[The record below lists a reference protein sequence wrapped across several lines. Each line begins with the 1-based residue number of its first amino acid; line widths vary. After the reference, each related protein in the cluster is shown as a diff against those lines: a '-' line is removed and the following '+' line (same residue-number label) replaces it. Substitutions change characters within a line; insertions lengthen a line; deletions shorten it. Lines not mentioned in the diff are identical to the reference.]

1 MCDCVHIKVSLF
13 LLKFSTLIQASV
25 CLYFPSASLY
35 MSTLSTLSTARS
47 KCPQTVQAVC
57 LCPLC
62 KCPPPPRYSP
72 AAHHSLSPLL
82 LSPRLELIYYSVAA
96 RSHGVVPCRALGA
109 GHEEA
114 AWPAAARDPQL
125 GVVAAWPPC
134 LLDPSMASSSSPPLS
149 SQRPAPPPANGRP
162 VGRPNTLRGELTV
175 NADKE
180 SG

>member
-1 MCDCVHIKVSLF
+1 M
-13 LLKFSTLIQASV
+13 SV
-25 CLYFPSASLY
+25 L
-35 MSTLSTLSTARS
+35 S
-47 KCPQTVQAVC
+47 KCLSVYVHTVHSVHGTVQGSAVQAVC

-96 RSHGVVPCRALGA
+96 RSRGAVQSARCREGT
-109 GHEEA
+109 
-114 AWPAAARDPQL
+114 RRQL
-125 GVVAAWPPC
+125 GRLQLAILSSARSSRRLAALPPRS
-134 LLDPSMASSSSPPLS
+134 LMASSSSPPLS

>member
-1 MCDCVHIKVSLF
+1 MTQVFHPDPGLYVSVLSKCLSVCVH
-13 LLKFSTLIQASV
+13 
-25 CLYFPSASLY
+25 
-35 MSTLSTLSTARS
+35 STLSTLSTTVQVSA
-47 KCPQTVQAVC
+47 VQAVC

-96 RSHGVVPCRALGA
+96 RSLVPCRALGA
-109 GHEEA
+109 GRARGGSLAGCSSRSSARSSRRLA
-114 AWPAAARDPQL
+114 AL
-125 GVVAAWPPC
+125 PPRSN
-134 LLDPSMASSSSPPLS
+134 LASSSSPPLS

>member
-1 MCDCVHIKVSLF
+1 MCVCV
-13 LLKFSTLIQASV
+13 
-25 CLYFPSASLY
+25 YFPSASLY
-35 MSTLSTLSTARS
+35 IVHTVHSVHGTVQGSA
-47 KCPQTVQAVC
+47 VQAVC
-57 LCPLC
+57 L
-62 KCPPPPRYSP
+62 CPPPPRYSP

-96 RSHGVVPCRALGA
+96 RSLGAVQSARCRARGGSLA
-109 GHEEA
+109 GCSSRSSA
-114 AWPAAARDPQL
+114 QL

-134 LLDPSMASSSSPPLS
+134 LLDPSMASSSSSPPLS

>member
-1 MCDCVHIKVSLF
+1 M
-13 LLKFSTLIQASV
+13 

-35 MSTLSTLSTARS
+35 MSTLSTLSTTVQGSA
-47 KCPQTVQAVC
+47 VQAVC
-57 LCPLC
+57 LSPLC
-62 KCPPPPRYSP
+62 KCPPSPRYSP

-96 RSHGVVPCRALGA
+96 RSRGAVQSARCRARGGSLA
-109 GHEEA
+109 GCSSRSSA
-114 AWPAAARDPQL
+114 QL
-125 GVVAAWPPC
+125 GVVAAWPPS

>member
-1 MCDCVHIKVSLF
+1 MTQVFHTDPGLCVSVLSKCLSVCVH
-13 LLKFSTLIQASV
+13 
-25 CLYFPSASLY
+25 
-35 MSTLSTLSTARS
+35 STLSTLSTTVQVSA
-47 KCPQTVQAVC
+47 VQAVC

-96 RSHGVVPCRALGA
+96 RSRGAVQSARCRARGGSLA
-109 GHEEA
+109 GCSSRSSARSSRRLA
-114 AWPAAARDPQL
+114 AL
-125 GVVAAWPPC
+125 PPR
-134 LLDPSMASSSSPPLS
+134 SMASSSVQSSSS

>member
-1 MCDCVHIKVSLF
+1 M
-13 LLKFSTLIQASV
+13 SV
-25 CLYFPSASLY
+25 L
-35 MSTLSTLSTARS
+35 S
-47 KCPQTVQAVC
+47 KCLSVYVHTVHSVHHGPSVRCASCVSAQVSEVC

-82 LSPRLELIYYSVAA
+82 LSPRLELIYYSLAA
-96 RSHGVVPCRALGA
+96 RSRGAVQSARCRARGGSLA
-109 GHEEA
+109 GCSSRSSARSSRRLA
-114 AWPAAARDPQL
+114 AL
-125 GVVAAWPPC
+125 PPRSN
-134 LLDPSMASSSSPPLS
+134 LASSSSPPLS

>member
-1 MCDCVHIKVSLF
+1 M
-13 LLKFSTLIQASV
+13 

-35 MSTLSTLSTARS
+35 MSTLSTPSTTIQVSA
-47 KCPQTVQAVC
+47 VQSVC

-96 RSHGVVPCRALGA
+96 RSRGAVQSARCRARGGSLA
-109 GHEEA
+109 GCSSRSSARSSRRLA
-114 AWPAAARDPQL
+114 AL
-125 GVVAAWPPC
+125 PPRSN
-134 LLDPSMASSSSPPLS
+134 LASSSVQSSS

>member
-1 MCDCVHIKVSLF
+1 MSVLSKGLSVCVH
-13 LLKFSTLIQASV
+13 
-25 CLYFPSASLY
+25 
-35 MSTLSTLSTARS
+35 STLSTLSTTVQVSA
-47 KCPQTVQAVC
+47 VQAVC

-82 LSPRLELIYYSVAA
+82 LSPRLELIYYSVLA
-96 RSHGVVPCRALGA
+96 RSRGAVQSARCRARGGSLA
-109 GHEEA
+109 GCSSRSSARSSRRLA
-114 AWPAAARDPQL
+114 AL
-125 GVVAAWPPC
+125 PPRSN
-134 LLDPSMASSSSPPLS
+134 LASSSVQSSS